1 MMQADW
7 NKYGAD
13 SFTFSVLEV
22 IQGRDI
28 SIYDEKEIAYIKKSM
43 DEHLCYNLV
52 GGGQYSSTVGILPP
66 EHYKRLGEMN
76 RQRML
81 GSKLPQSTIDKMRN
95 GQRKGSNSSQ
105 AKLTEEDV
113 LNIRQ
118 RIRNGERPKDIYT
131 DYNITYGNFK
141 MIRANKTWTHVQL
154 PEE

>member
-28 SIYDEKEIAYIKKSM
+28 SLYDEKEIAYIKKSM

-52 GGGQYSSTVGILPP
+52 EGGHYSSTVGILPP

-141 MIRANKTWTHVQL
+141 MIHANKTWTHVQL